1 MAIFANNDKS
11 TSGNSGNTS
20 IIAQGTKIKGDVYS
34 ECNLHID
41 GVLEGN
47 VVAKT
52 NVAIGK
58 SGNVNGSI
66 EAEHLV
72 ISGKLMGNCTCNVVE
87 ILPQGRID
95 GSIIAKEL
103 IIEKG
108 GEFVGQSVVHKNNE
122 FEKKQEDLKT
132 LKSIPLNQKTEEGI
146 AK

>member
-11 TSGNSGNTS
+11 INGNSGNTS
-20 IIAQGTKIKGDVYS
+20 IISQGTRIKGDVYS

-41 GVLEGN
+41 GDLEGDII
-47 VVAKT
+47 AKT

-66 EAEHLV
+66 DADHLV
-72 ISGKLMGNCTCNVVE
+72 ISGKLMGNCTCNIVE

-95 GSIIAKEL
+95 GSIVAKEL

-108 GEFVGQSVVHKNNE
+108 GEFIGQSVVHKNNE
-122 FEKKQEDLKT
+122 YEIKKTNVQAPKSASLK
-132 LKSIPLNQKTEEGI
+132 EEGV
-146 AK
+146 ATK